1 MDEAGFR
8 EFLKEGKRVPKD
20 LDAKTIRAN
29 IKVVKDFES
38 FLRGRGKGR
47 RLEKAKGRDARAFM
61 VDAVEEGKGDF
72 ASFLGLLRYA
82 RFTGNTDMETGVL
95 NALDGAKVMDDLC
108 EVVRKKHGKK
118 RYDEVLGGF
127 RSPPIGTDPK
137 RMPRTTRE
145 FTDRL
150 ESGLGEEGTREV
162 LLVGVHAGLP
172 KYYEEER
179 RMLLASKDVDEY
191 MRKRRERMVKL
202 LEEHMKNGTPF
213 YNQMIDQDAL
223 DFVRRN
229 PEVAGGVRRGKKIH
243 QTKIPYMMIEYLR
256 EKDPK
261 MKRYYGCHCLLARES
276 ILSGEEMSRNL
287 CYCSAGYEKM
297 PYEVAF
303 RKPVK
308 TEVLKSILWGD
319 EVCRFAMEIPEGYL
333 PRKKGKPRA

>member
-1 MDEAGFR
+1 MDEAGFKA
-8 EFLKEGKRVPKD
+8 FLKAGERVPKN
-20 LDAKTIRAN
+20 LDAKTVSAN

-38 FLRGRGKGR
+38 YLKRKGR
-47 RLEKAKGRDARAFM
+47 KLERAKGRDARAFM
-61 VDAVEEGKGDF
+61 VEATDKGKGSF
-72 ASFLGLLRYA
+72 AAFLGLLRYA
-82 RFTGNTDMETGVL
+82 RYTGNTDMEMGVL

-137 RMPRTTRE
+137 KMPKATCE
-145 FTDRL
+145 FISRL
-150 ESGLGEEGTREV
+150 ETGLGEDGAREV
-162 LLVGVHAGLP
+162 LLVGVHAGSP
-172 KYYEEER
+172 KYYTEDRE
-179 RMLLASKDVDEY
+179 MLLASKDVDEY
-191 MRKRRERMVKL
+191 MRKRRERTLKL
-202 LEEHMKNGTPF
+202 LEGHMKNGTPF

-223 DFVRRN
+223 DFVRSN
-229 PEVAGGVRRGKKIH
+229 PEVAGGVRRGKKIY
-243 QTKIPYMMIEYLR
+243 QTKIPYMMIEYLK

-261 MKRYYGCHCLLARES
+261 LKRYYGCHCLLAREA
-276 ILSGEEMSRNL
+276 ILSGEEISRNL

-303 RKPVK
+303 GKPVR

-333 PRKKGKPRA
+333 PGKKARPRK